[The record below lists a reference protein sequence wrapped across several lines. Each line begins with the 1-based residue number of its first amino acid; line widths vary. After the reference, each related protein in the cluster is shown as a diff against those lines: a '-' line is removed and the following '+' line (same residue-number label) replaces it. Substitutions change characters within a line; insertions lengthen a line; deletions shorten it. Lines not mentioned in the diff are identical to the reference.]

1 VQVHPVTAFPW
12 AARLL
17 VLVPPLVPGTLSTI
31 GATAGTAR
39 GLAACAWLAWIV
51 ATVGA
56 WLPHPVGLTAA
67 RCALPVLVALCAA
80 VADGSTESIAGT
92 TAAVLAAML
101 SASAH
106 FGQHYVQAGAYGDE
120 RRWLLRLPAPLALPT
135 LIGWLLLVAP
145 VVAAFAL
152 GGAGSAT
159 GAAVLSAVSLVGVA
173 FVPRRLHRL
182 SRRWLVRVPAGW
194 VVHDDVAL
202 EENLLLR
209 TVASMSPAPADTG
222 AVDLTCLA
230 PGTPLELA
238 LAAPVQVRPTALVQR
253 VARCGPLET
262 TRSILVAPSLPAT
275 VGARASARTPGP

>member
-1 VQVHPVTAFPW
+1 MQVHPVTAFPW
-12 AARLL
+12 ATRLL
-17 VLVPPLVPGTLSTI
+17 LLVPPLVPGTLSTF
-31 GATAGTAR
+31 GATVGADR
-39 GLAACAWLAWIV
+39 GLVACAWLAWTV
-51 ATVGA
+51 ATLGA
-56 WLPHPVGLTAA
+56 WLPHPIGLTAA

-80 VADGSTESIAGT
+80 VADGSTASIAGA

-106 FGQHYVQAGAYGDE
+106 FGQHFVQAGAYGDE
-120 RRWLLRLPAPLALPT
+120 RRWLLRLPAPLVLPT
-135 LIGWLLLVAP
+135 LIGWLVLVAP
-145 VVAAFAL
+145 VFGAFAL
-152 GGAGSAT
+152 GGAGDAVGAGILSVVSL
-159 GAAVLSAVSLVGVA
+159 AAVAS
-173 FVPRRLHRL
+173 VPRRLHRL

-209 TVASMSPAPADTG
+209 AVAGMAPAPTDTT
-222 AVDLTCLA
+222 ALDLTCLA
-230 PGTPLELA
+230 PGTPLELL

-275 VGARASARTPGP
+275 VSR

>member
-1 VQVHPVTAFPW
+1 MQVHPVTAFPW
-12 AARLL
+12 ASRLL
-17 VLVPPLVPGTLSTI
+17 LLVPPLLPGTLSTI
-31 GATAGTAR
+31 GSTAGVAR
-39 GLAACAWLAWIV
+39 GLATCAWLAWIV

-80 VADGSTESIAGT
+80 VADGSTASIAGT

-101 SASAH
+101 SASAQ

-120 RRWLLRLPAPLALPT
+120 RRWLLRLPVPLALPT
-135 LIGWLLLVAP
+135 LIGWLALVMP

-152 GGAGSAT
+152 GGAGSVV
-159 GAAVLSAVSLVGVA
+159 GAGALAVVSLTVVS

-194 VVHDDVAL
+194 VLHDDVAL

-209 TVASMSPAPADTG
+209 TVAAMSPAPADTT
-222 AVDLTCLA
+222 ALDLTCLA
-230 PGTPLELA
+230 PGMPLELS

-253 VARCGPLET
+253 VAQCGPLET

-275 VGARASARTPGP
+275 VGR

>member
-1 VQVHPVTAFPW
+1 V
-12 AARLL
+12 LL
-17 VLVPPLVPGTLSTI
+17 LVPPLVPGTLSTI
-31 GATAGTAR
+31 GASADAAR

-51 ATVGA
+51 ATVGT
-56 WLPHPVGLTAA
+56 WLPHPAGLTAA

-80 VADGSTESIAGT
+80 VADGSTASIAGA

-106 FGQHYVQAGAYGDE
+106 FGQHFVQAGAYGDE

-135 LIGWLLLVAP
+135 LIGWLVLVGP

-152 GGAGSAT
+152 GGTGDAVGAGIL
-159 GAAVLSAVSLVGVA
+159 AAVSFVA
-173 FVPRRLHRL
+173 IVFVPRRLHRL

-209 TVASMSPAPADTG
+209 TVAGMAPAPADT
-222 AVDLTCLA
+222 AALDLTCLA
-230 PGTPLELA
+230 PGTPLELT

-275 VGARASARTPGP
+275 VGR